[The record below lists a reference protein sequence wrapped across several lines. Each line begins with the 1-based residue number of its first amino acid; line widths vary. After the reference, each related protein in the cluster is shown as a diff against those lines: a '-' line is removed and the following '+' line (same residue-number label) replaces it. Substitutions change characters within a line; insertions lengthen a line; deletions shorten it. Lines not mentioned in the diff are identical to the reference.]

1 MKKIIIT
8 ILASFAILFSAN
20 QADAQDYETALGL
33 RAAWGFAVT
42 GKKFINDEHAVEVI
56 ANYRSFGYASFSYSW
71 LSFTGLYQVHKPLDN
86 VFAGLYWYYGGGVN
100 FTTYSGD
107 FDYPGS
113 DLDAFFG
120 IAGNL
125 GLDYKFD
132 DYPINVSVD
141 WIPVLGFGG
150 YGFGG
155 EGGGVA
161 VRYTFN

>member
-1 MKKIIIT
+1 M
-8 ILASFAILFSAN
+8 L
-20 QADAQDYETALGL
+20 
-33 RAAWGFAVT
+33 
-42 GKKFINDEHAVEVI
+42 
-56 ANYRSFGYASFSYSW
+56 
-71 LSFTGLYQVHKPLDN
+71 
-86 VFAGLYWYYGGGVN
+86 AGLYWYYGGGVN